1 MHDKVI
7 RLKQNALL
15 RRRDSRFAKA
25 MDCDRNNIQVKD
37 IVMVND
43 GSSKTGEVRH
53 IYRSWAFVHS
63 KLLTTNGGFFV
74 QRTRHLRLSGAT
86 KSGNAPGGF
95 LGGGI
100 GTTGGLG
107 GAFAP
112 QSPRISSPMHPASGA
127 DRSDHGGASPL
138 RQGGSKLQS
147 ARCCAASCAS
157 VSSRLPSQISP
168 RSDAA
173 ESCMFAVIAI

>member
-25 MDCDRNNIQVKD
+25 MDCDRNYIQVKD
-37 IVMVND
+37 VVQVND
-43 GSSKTGEVRH
+43 GSSKSGEVRH

-63 KLLTTNGGFFV
+63 KLLTSNGGFFV
-74 QRTRHLRLSGAT
+74 QRTRHLRLCGAT
-86 KSGNAPGGF
+86 KSNSAPGAF
-95 LGGGI
+95 LLGGGT

-112 QSPRISSPMHPASGA
+112 QSPRISSPMHPASGG
-127 DRSDHGGASPL
+127 DRSDGGGASPM
-138 RQGGSKLQS
+138 RQGGSEYFSDRLVFMRLRTCS
-147 ARCCAASCAS
+147 LCALDMAR
-157 VSSRLPSQISP
+157 V
-168 RSDAA
+168 
-173 ESCMFAVIAI
+173 FK